1 MNVRVININSV
12 KPKMGLWSK
21 KDFFLL
27 QNCIF
32 KTQIK
37 VYYISNMKLCK
48 SNAEII
54 QQWEKTHQEAE
65 QKKGRTAEEIAEES

>member
-1 MNVRVININSV
+1 MLS
-12 KPKMGLWSK
+12 PKWASEAK
-21 KDFFLL
+21 KIFLLL

-54 QQWEKTHQEAE
+54 QQWEKSHQEAE